1 MMHGYTPPH
10 RFLPYLSWTE
20 IVELPDRENTVIV
33 LPVGAI
39 EQHGPHLPCSV
50 DSVIAAGVMGKALGQ
65 LPPEVRAFGMAPITY
80 GKSDEHLHFPGTM
93 TLTGPT
99 LLAMVT
105 EIGESVYRA
114 GFRKLLLANGHGG
127 QPQVM
132 EMAARELR
140 LRHGDFVIVPHQVSR
155 VANSSGKYIS
165 DQEKRQAMHAGHSET
180 ALMLAL
186 APDTVHMERA
196 VANFPPEFPSK
207 VLSADGRPACA
218 WTARDF
224 GPSGVIG
231 DPRPATRQHGEDI
244 LKTLAASWAQAITDL
259 YHMRWVHR
267 DDPALALRAGNGPP
281 PAPATRPGA
290 QPAPA

>member
-1 MMHGYTPPH
+1 MIHGYIPPH
-10 RFLPYLSWTE
+10 RFLPYLSWTD
-20 IVELPDRENTVIV
+20 IAALPDRENTVIV

-50 DSVIAAGVMGKALGQ
+50 DSVISSGVLGKALEK
-65 LPPEVRAFGMAPITY
+65 LPPEVRAFGLAPITY

-99 LLAMVT
+99 LLATIT
-105 EIGESVYRA
+105 ELGESVYRA

-127 QPQVM
+127 QPQVL

-140 LRHGDFVIVPHQVSR
+140 LRHGDFVIVPHGVSR
-155 VANSSGKYIS
+155 VANASGKYIS
-165 DQEKRQAMHAGHSET
+165 EQERRQAMHAGHAET
-180 ALMLAL
+180 ALMMAL

-196 VANFPPEFPSK
+196 VANFPPVFPSK
-207 VLSADGRPACA
+207 ILSADGRPACA

-231 DPRPATRQHGEDI
+231 DPFNATPAQGKEI
-244 LKTLAASWAQAITDL
+244 LDTLADSWVQALTDL
-259 YHMRWVHR
+259 FQMQWVVR
-267 DDPALALRAGNGPP
+267 D
-281 PAPATRPGA
+281 APSWGYGHQQGHIEQAA
-290 QPAPA
+290 A

>member
-1 MMHGYTPPH
+1 MIHGYIPPH

-20 IVELPDRENTVIV
+20 IAALPDRENTVIV

-50 DSVIAAGVMGKALGQ
+50 DSVISCGVLGKALEK
-65 LPPEVRAFGMAPITY
+65 LPADVRAFGLAPITY

-93 TLTGPT
+93 TL
-99 LLAMVT
+99 LATVI
-105 EIGESVYRA
+105 ELGESVYRA
-114 GFRKLLLANGHGG
+114 GFRKLLFANGHGG
-127 QPQVM
+127 QPQVL

-140 LRHGDFVIVPHQVSR
+140 VRHGDFVIVPFHVSR
-155 VANSSGKYIS
+155 LPSSAAKYIS
-165 DQEKRQAMHAGHSET
+165 DQEKKLAMHAGHSET

-196 VANFPPEFPSK
+196 VANFPPVFPSK
-207 VLSADGRPACA
+207 LLSQDGRPACA

-231 DPRPATRQHGEDI
+231 DPLGATRAQGEDI
-244 LKTLAASWAQAITDL
+244 LDTLSDSWVEAITDL
-259 YHMRWVHR
+259 FRMQWVVREEQSWGYGHQSGHIQQT
-267 DDPALALRAGNGPP
+267 LAPDAS
-281 PAPATRPGA
+281 
-290 QPAPA
+290 

>member
-1 MMHGYTPPH
+1 MKTPKENPMMHGYIPAR
-10 RFLPYLSWTE
+10 RFLPYLSWTD
-20 IVELPDRENTVIV
+20 IAALPDKANTVIV

-50 DSVIAAGVMGKALGQ
+50 DSVISSGVLGRALEK
-65 LPPEVRAFGMAPITY
+65 LPAEIRAFGMAPITY

-99 LLAMVT
+99 LLAVVT

-127 QPQVM
+127 QPQVL

-140 LRHGDFVIVPHQVSR
+140 LRHGDFVIVPYHVSR
-155 VANSSGKYIS
+155 LPNASGKYVS
-165 DQEKRQAMHAGHSET
+165 EQEKKLAMHAGHSET

-186 APDTVHMERA
+186 APDTVHMDRA
-196 VANFPPEFPSK
+196 QPNMPPPFPSRI
-207 VLSADGRPACA
+207 LSTDGRPACA

-231 DPRPATRQHGEDI
+231 DPTGATTEQGNEI
-244 LKTLAASWAQAITDL
+244 LETLSDSWVQAITDL
-259 YHMRWVHR
+259 FHMQWVVR
-267 DDPALALRAGNGPP
+267 DVPSWGHVHQQGHIEPLP
-281 PAPATRPGA
+281 T
-290 QPAPA
+290 